1 MKVNQTYQTNQSNKM
16 NFKNLNIISAGA
28 GSGKTYRLTEEMVKL
43 LKGGVRP
50 GGIFAT
56 TFTKKAAAELQER
69 VRVKLLESGMSKEAD
84 ELSNAMIG
92 TVHSLGVKLLRR
104 FAFEA
109 GVSPQV
115 DIIAD
120 EDQQIMFNNSLA
132 TVLMPDRVKE
142 MERLAEKF
150 GMSKEGPTA
159 VDWRKVVKD
168 ITDVARSNDFD
179 KKELEKSRVNSIAS
193 FKKYLGP
200 ISKRSAKSLNESFK
214 NLIDETIAELVAFE
228 EDTTKRTETV
238 VVLLKNFAYSLKLKG
253 DLNWHEWV
261 KISKAKVGAKSRDR
275 FEGLQE
281 FAEKVDQHPDFHADI
296 ENFIS
301 GVFKISMDAIEEYD
315 RFKKQRGLIDYIDME
330 LSVSKL
336 LKQPSVKEVMAE
348 ELDLLMVDEF
358 QDTSPIQLEIFL
370 QLSRIAKYSV
380 WVGDPKQSIYGF
392 RGADPKLMKAI
403 IEMTGGV
410 KKENIQKY
418 SWRSREDIV
427 NSVNA
432 IFENAFEDLPK
443 DQIVLEP
450 KRKIIADDES
460 ANQVNEPED
469 MGSAIMHWH
478 YISDTGK
485 ATNKGWFQNCIA
497 DSVKK
502 LVERKPLVFEKNG
515 NDTRELVP
523 GDIAILCRSNFDCQ
537 AVAKAL
543 HNIGLKAAISRS
555 GLLNTAESKLI
566 LACLKFILQKSDS
579 LSIAEI
585 ILLATPASIEEIIE
599 DRLDF
604 LNRKEQSWDDPKWGD
619 DNAIID
625 HLNEIR
631 EDVVELSSAEIL
643 NLVLE
648 EMDLRRIIM
657 AWGRVDQRMANV
669 DALRKLALQY
679 EEACSRL
686 HSAASL
692 GGFLLWLNELEMQ
705 DKDMQGSGENKDTV
719 NILTYHRSKGLEWP
733 VVICNALEGA
743 LRERLFGINIVSE
756 SEEIDIENILD
767 NRWIRYWINP
777 YAKQIGSTKL
787 QERMSTSEEKM
798 ETTRAALEEEAR
810 LLYVGLTR
818 ARDYLVFPSRST
830 PTKWLNR
837 ICNKGDESKNV
848 LDANTGE
855 SNWNYN
861 GKTILKETELLT
873 HPLAFTVA
881 EPAAEDIYI
890 IEPREGKM
898 GHVAYYADPLNEA
911 HWRAGFKISHKV
923 ENFSNPIQF
932 DAEENQSLAKKC
944 VATFLAGD
952 DLNYHNSDRL
962 QMLEAT
968 MDRYKLK
975 EHFDINSVMDYGTAF
990 YNWIDTDL
998 EGLEITRYYPIEVQL
1013 DDRKFEGT
1021 IDFFIKTKT
1030 GHAII
1035 INKDVVAE
1043 KGISKEQVK
1052 SIGGLFYIYSKA
1064 INELFGPGRIRMFCH
1079 QLMRG
1084 ELVEIEM
1091 ALDGVPAQGMQ
1102 GMLDL

>member
-1 MKVNQTYQTNQSNKM
+1 M

-28 GSGKTYRLTEEMVKL
+28 GSGKTYRLTEEMVEL

-92 TVHSLGVKLLRR
+92 TVHGLGVKLLRR

-120 EDQQIMFNNSLA
+120 EDQQVMFNNSLA
-132 TVLMPDRVKE
+132 TVLKAGRVKQ

-150 GMSKEGPTA
+150 GMSKEGANPM
-159 VDWRKVVKD
+159 DWRKVVKD

-179 KKELEKSRVNSIAS
+179 KEELEKSRVNSIKS
-193 FKKYLGP
+193 FKKYIGRTS
-200 ISKRSAKSLNESFK
+200 SKSADSINKKFK
-214 NLIDETIAELVAFE
+214 ELIDRTIAELVGFE
-228 EDTTKRTETV
+228 EDKTKTTETV
-238 VVLLKNFAYSLKLKG
+238 VVTLKNFAYKLHLNEK
-253 DLNWHEWV
+253 LNWHEWV
-261 KISKAKVGAKSRDR
+261 KISKAKVGAKSRGLY
-275 FEGLQE
+275 EGLQE
-281 FAEKVDQHPDFHADI
+281 FAEKVDEHPDFHSDI
-296 ENFIS
+296 EAFIS

-336 LKQPSVKEVMAE
+336 LKNPTVKEVMAQ

-370 QLSRIAKYSV
+370 QLSRIAKHSI

-403 IEMTGGV
+403 IELTGGV

-450 KRKIIADDES
+450 KRKIIADKDS
-460 ANQVNEPED
+460 ANTVNEPKE

-478 YISDTGK
+478 FISDTGK
-485 ATNKGWFQNCIA
+485 TTNKGWFQNCIA
-497 DSVKK
+497 DSVRQ
-502 LVERKPLVFEKNG
+502 LVERQPLVFEKNG
-515 NDTRELVP
+515 NETRTLLP
-523 GDIAILCRSNFDCQ
+523 GDIAILCRSNFECQ

-543 HNIGLKAAISRS
+543 HNMGLKAAISRS
-555 GLLNTAESKLI
+555 GLLSTAESKLI

-579 LSIAEI
+579 LSVAEI

-604 LNRKEQSWDDPKWGD
+604 LNRKEESWDDPKWGD

-657 AWGRVDQRMANV
+657 TWGSVDQRLANV
-669 DALRKLALQY
+669 DALRKLALKY
-679 EEACSRL
+679 EDACSRL

-692 GGFLLWLNELEMQ
+692 GGFLLWLNELESQ
-705 DKDMQGSGENKDTV
+705 DKDMQGSGENKDTI

-733 VVICNALEGA
+733 VVICNALEA
-743 LRERLFGINIVSE
+743 PLRERLFGINIVSE
-756 SEEIDIENILD
+756 SAEIDIENILD

-777 YAKQIGSTKL
+777 YAKQIGKTKL

-798 ETTRAALEEEAR
+798 ETTKAALEEEAR

-818 ARDYLVFPSRST
+818 ARDYLIFPSRMTS
-830 PTKWLNR
+830 TKWLNR

-848 LDANTGE
+848 LDANSGE

-861 GKTILKETELLT
+861 GKTILKKTELLT
-873 HPLAFTVA
+873 HPLAFTIA
-881 EPAAEDIYI
+881 EPAAETIYA

-898 GHVAYYADPLNEA
+898 NHIPYFVDPLNES
-911 HWRAGFKISHKV
+911 HWKEGLLISHKV
-923 ENFSNPIQF
+923 ETFSKPVQF
-932 DAEENQSLAKKC
+932 DAEENQNLAKKC

-952 DLNYHNSDRL
+952 DLNYHNTDRMEL
-962 QMLEAT
+962 LEAT
-968 MDRYKLK
+968 LDRYKLK
-975 EHFDINSVMDYGTAF
+975 EHFDVDSVMNYGDAF
-990 YNWIDTDL
+990 YKWIDTNL
-998 EGLEITRYYPIEVQL
+998 EAEEITRYYPIAVQL
-1013 DDRKFEGT
+1013 DERKFEGT
-1021 IDFFIKTKT
+1021 LDFLIKTKT

-1035 INKDVVAE
+1035 INKEVVAD

-1052 SIGGLFYIYSKA
+1052 AIGGLFYIYSKA

-1084 ELVEIEM
+1084 EFVEVEM
-1091 ALDGVPAQGMQ
+1091 KLPVEV
-1102 GMLDL
+1102 